1 MSALFTINTCKS
13 YGCRNLGLAESPD
26 YVWPDYR
33 LGFAALHCRA
43 CGSYPPLFNER
54 QFRDWL
60 SACLTEYAA
69 ESGLFCP
76 ACYHKTSI
84 RYGHNPPGTQRLQC
98 RSCKKVWTPG
108 NFLHEQTAS
117 LTQLVTTPLIV
128 PFQGAKADQKLYALF
143 SFDALRGHV
152 VHVSTNFTSHPAG
165 DSLRYQWKGV
175 AEPLSTHPNIIE
187 RVNFRAEQFLGRSQF
202 DEIQYASAVQ
212 KRNAR
217 GAILRP
223 VIAAHGHFRVLKLL
237 FPDVMTHIVAH
248 ECFLRGAVITAWSEL
263 FRRQQGGLW
272 FIEEEIVDVDCAAPW
287 HARGKTHHGWWQ
299 NRWQLWQ
306 QGNNL
311 KMTCSLTGRDES
323 LAETLSLAASRHFV
337 HWLHQQ
343 PAFIKIGQYSAR
355 RVTQALKALA
365 QQYNAALTATAPDG

>member
-60 SACLTEYAA
+60 SARLTEYAI

-76 ACYHKTSI
+76 ACYQKTSI
-84 RYGHNPPGTQRLQC
+84 RYGHNPLGTQRLQC
-98 RSCKKVWTPG
+98 RRCKKVWTPG
-108 NFLHEQTAS
+108 NVLHEQNTS

-128 PFQGAKADQKLYALF
+128 PFQGASADQKLYALF
-143 SFDALRGHV
+143 SFDALCGHV

-165 DSLRYQWKGV
+165 DSLLYQWKGV
-175 AEPLSTHPNIIE
+175 AEPLSRHEDIIE
-187 RVNFRAEQFLGRSQF
+187 RVNFRAEQFLSRSQF

-212 KRNAR
+212 KRNAW

-223 VIAAHGHFRVLKLL
+223 VIAAHGHFRVLKIL

-263 FRRQQGGLW
+263 FRRQQGSLW
-272 FIEEEIVDVDCAAPW
+272 FIEEEIVDAGCAAPW
-287 HARGKTHHGWWQ
+287 RARGKTHHGWWQ

-306 QGNNL
+306 QGDNL
-311 KMTCSLTGRDES
+311 KMTCSLTGGDES
-323 LAETLSLAASRHFV
+323 LAETLSLTASRHFV

-343 PAFIKIGQYSAR
+343 PAFLSAGQYSAR
-355 RVTQALKALA
+355 RVTQSLKALA
-365 QQYNAALTATAPDG
+365 QQYNAAITATAPDG